1 MEIPLEIFFKR
12 INDAYTIYF
21 HSLRKWYYT
30 IFIYRFIL
38 LIPILLFVFIIQIPI
53 NVLEGTRSAILRPL
67 IANRNLI
74 NMNAIEDKEAT
85 KKNRLFYLRFENY
98 LYNTFETL
106 RSMAIFALSIAIFVV
121 QVVSNLIYF
130 YLTWSLNLLFPKFI
144 N

>member
-1 MEIPLEIFFKR
+1 
-12 INDAYTIYF
+12 
-21 HSLRKWYYT
+21 
-30 IFIYRFIL
+30 
-38 LIPILLFVFIIQIPI
+38 
-53 NVLEGTRSAILRPL
+53 VLEGTRSAILRPL
-67 IANRNLI
+67 IANQNLI

-106 RSMAIFALSIAIFVV
+106 RLMAIFALSIAIFVV